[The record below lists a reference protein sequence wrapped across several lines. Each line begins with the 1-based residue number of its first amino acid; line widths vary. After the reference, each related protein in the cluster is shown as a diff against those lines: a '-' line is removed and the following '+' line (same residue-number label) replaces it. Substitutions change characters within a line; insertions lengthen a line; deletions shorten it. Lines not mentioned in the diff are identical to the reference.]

1 MTVRDLGYRAYEGE
15 LRPASQNTWVMV
27 RHGLWR
33 IWGSWVN
40 KLVVFF
46 FWVPLIGFA
55 LMAFLRWGA
64 GGWGPQE
71 ALPEGAG
78 DFARWFASEPQV
90 WLRTVTGVQFWFFAS
105 VVTLRSGASVIS
117 EDLNN
122 KAYQFY
128 FAKPVTPIQY
138 LAGRAGALAIW
149 IFAVLFVPALVM
161 TLLFVGLSPD
171 DLRLERLGL
180 LLPATL
186 DAAIVAVVLSVLSV
200 ATSALS
206 KSRALTLTAWVLVLF
221 VPFALAG
228 LVEKIG
234 DAEWAYLLSVPGLL
248 WSLGDGIYK
257 VERSWDQLTWY
268 YAATSLVLITAAA
281 GYSALRRIQ
290 RAEVV
295 T

>member
-40 KLVVFF
+40 KFVLFF
-46 FWVPLIGFA
+46 FWIPLLIFIV
-55 LMAFLRWGA
+55 LAFFRA
-64 GGWGPQE
+64 GLGWGPLDAE
-71 ALPEGAG
+71 VGA
-78 DFARWFASEPQV
+78 DEPVTWFRAAPQV
-90 WLRTVTGVQFWFFAS
+90 WLRSLTGVQYWMFAS
-105 VVTLRSGASVIS
+105 IVTLRSGASVIS

-138 LAGRAGALAIW
+138 LAGRVGALAIW
-149 IFAVLFVPALVM
+149 IFFIVFIPTMLLALFISAFSPAE
-161 TLLFVGLSPD
+161 
-171 DLRLERLGL
+171 LRLEHASLV
-180 LLPATL
+180 LPALL
-186 DAAIVAVVLSVLSV
+186 DAAVISAVMSVLAV

-221 VPFALAG
+221 VPFALAA
-228 LVEKIG
+228 LVETIG
-234 DAEWAYLLSVPGLL
+234 DAEWAYLISVPGLL
-248 WSLGDGIYK
+248 WALGDDVYK
-257 VERSWDQLTWY
+257 VARSWDQLSWFH
-268 YAATSLVLITAAA
+268 AAPVLVLLTAAC
-281 GYSALRRIQ
+281 GYSALRRIE

>member
-46 FWVPLIGFA
+46 FWIPLLVMA
-55 LMAFLRWGA
+55 LLVLLRAFGP
-64 GGWGPQE
+64 GWGPQE
-71 ALPEGAG
+71 ALPEGAP
-78 DFARWFASEPQV
+78 DSASWFLAEPQV
-90 WLRTVTGVQFWFFAS
+90 WLRTLTGIQFWFFAS
-105 VVTLRSGASVIS
+105 IVTLRSGASVIS

-138 LAGRAGALAIW
+138 LAGRTGALAIW
-149 IFAVLFVPALVM
+149 IFGLVFVPALLL
-161 TLLFVGLSPD
+161 TLLFIGVSPEE
-171 DLRLERLGL
+171 LQMERAGL
-180 LLPATL
+180 LLPGLL
-186 DAAIVAVVLSVLSV
+186 DAAIIAVVMSVLSV
-200 ATSALS
+200 AVSAVS

-221 VPFALAG
+221 VPFALAA
-228 LVEKIG
+228 LVETIG
-234 DAEWAYLLSVPGLL
+234 DAEWAYLISVPGLL
-248 WSLGDGIYK
+248 WALGDGIFK
-257 VERSWDQLTWY
+257 VARSWDQLEWY
-268 YAATSLVLITAAA
+268 YAATSLGIATAAA
-281 GYSALRRIQ
+281 GYTALRRIE
-290 RAEVV
+290 RAEVI